1 MSEAVNK
8 QAFYSAIVNVCA
20 DIAVRTGGKMLVG
33 TQMVQAAEE
42 TGYYAGGCWRG
53 IQGWK
58 GLNNLSGISPGGQIA
73 DYGTELEYETAY
85 VDVITQNG
93 FGYPHVLEVAS
104 LGVSEQ
110 LIALGFSKWNAT
122 NYAAGGQVAGR
133 LLAIWHTDAAIIQQ
147 VVQDAGIQED
157 GYVVAKV
164 SGPSAQPQ
172 TVNLAPIV
180 ASAAVGVQ
188 GVLNSLATLAEEFT
202 ALQGDL
208 EKVKTTLAEVETLAV
223 KGA

>member
-1 MSEAVNK
+1 MEAVNK
-8 QAFYSAIVNVCA
+8 QAFYRDIVAICA
-20 DIAVRTGGKMLVG
+20 EIAVRTGGKMLVG

-58 GLNNLSGISPGGQIA
+58 GLNNLSGISPDGKISDFATVQ
-73 DYGTELEYETAY
+73 DYETAY

-93 FGYPHVLEVAS
+93 FGYPHVLEVS
-104 LGVSEQ
+104 GLGVQEQ
-110 LIALGFSKWNAT
+110 IIALGFSKWNPAG
-122 NYAAGGQVAGR
+122 YAMGGQVAGK
-133 LLAIWHTDAAIIQQ
+133 LLVIWGTDATIIHQ
-147 VVQDAGIQED
+147 VMQDAGIQDD
-157 GYVVAKV
+157 GSKIAVA
-164 SGPSAQPQ
+164 SSPPAQ

-180 ASAAVGVQ
+180 AGAAVGVE
-188 GVLNSLATLAEEFT
+188 GVINTLSNLAKEFT